1 MTTSIDT
8 NIFIALWDDLDTLNN
23 RAQRS
28 LDRVYSEGGLVISGA
43 VFAELVAGPQRS
55 SRMIEQFLDDTG
67 ISIEW
72 NINERVWRSAGA
84 AFQSYSRRRRKQK
97 QSEPKR
103 LLTDFIIG
111 AHALE
116 NGHRLLTL
124 DNRVFRAA
132 FPKLSVLST

>member
-55 SRMIEQFLDDTG
+55 SRMIERFLDDTG
-67 ISIEW
+67 IAIEW
-72 NINERVWRSAGA
+72 SINERIWRSAA
-84 AFQSYSRRRRKQK
+84 MAFQAYSRRRRKQK
-97 QSEPKR
+97 QSQPKR

-116 NGHRLLTL
+116 SGHRLLTL
-124 DNRVFRAA
+124 DSRVFKAA